1 MKDGVPS
8 VQVGVGVWPDEMTLP
23 AILTISAL
31 PSDEALLFDRIS
43 NCTSDILPI
52 QKGIIIK
59 QTTQTNR
66 KTRPVRCLVK
76 PQLIRLIVNTLF
88 ELSRP
93 FRSNGLEIG

>member
-43 NCTSDILPI
+43 NCTSDILPS
-52 QKGIIIK
+52 QYKNSVRK
-59 QTTQTNR
+59 RKYQQTN
-66 KTRPVRCLVK
+66 KQKNTPIPLFSEA
-76 PQLIRLIVNTLF
+76 PIRLD
-88 ELSRP
+88 
-93 FRSNGLEIG
+93 